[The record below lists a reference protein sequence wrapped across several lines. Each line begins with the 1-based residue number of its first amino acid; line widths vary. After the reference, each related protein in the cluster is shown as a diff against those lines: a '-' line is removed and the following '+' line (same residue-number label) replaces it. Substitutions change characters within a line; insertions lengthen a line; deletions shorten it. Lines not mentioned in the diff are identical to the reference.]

1 MDANTNL
8 TAEQIVEDLE
18 KEAFESS
25 RTKNESS
32 EEMSTS
38 TLSNDNLFQEIT
50 QDEHVLIGADS
61 EDAFRRQESNSSI
74 RTNPDAKKTQ
84 TLSSIY
90 SSRQNKSANT
100 KEKQELY
107 GSQWDNVRL
116 TGDTDGLE
124 IDAQKRK
131 AEYLKLSH
139 SMRAG
144 QILNGE
150 IIGAIRDDAFGPT
163 AVVSLVSEDGS
174 YAESFFQIKIFSN
187 RLFDFDEKMLT
198 TADGISTVMNEL
210 NHRIGGRVS
219 FIIKYV
225 NEVDGT
231 AWGCRINA
239 MDIYGKQNFI
249 DLRKTDNMPLLF
261 AGIKTNATV
270 LSIHREDL
278 VCEVGGIEC
287 QIPKEE
293 LSWTPLR
300 ELNREF
306 YVGQKF
312 MVKILNVEQYT
323 TKKGNDTF
331 RNMIRLDA
339 SKKQAEINP
348 NKRYFNTIALDATYR
363 AEVKYI
369 TQNVIHV
376 LVANKI
382 GCVCPVPSFPAGAN
396 GQLPARGQ
404 ECLVRI
410 TNKEIQE
417 GQDGQPY
424 YRIAARIIRYSSN
437 S

>member
-32 EEMSTS
+32 EEMSTP

>member
-1 MDANTNL
+1 MGDNNEL
-8 TAEQIVEDLE
+8 TAEKIVEDLE
-18 KEAFESS
+18 KIILESQQEADSV
-25 RTKNESS
+25 S
-32 EEMSTS
+32 EAQNASTS
-38 TLSNDNLFQEIT
+38 AQDDGLDKLDQEEST
-50 QDEHVLIGADS
+50 LIGADS
-61 EDAFRRQESNSSI
+61 ESAFRRQESNSSI

-84 TLSSIY
+84 TLSSLY

-100 KEKQELY
+100 EEKKEIY

-116 TGDTDGLE
+116 TGDTDGFE

-144 QILNGE
+144 QVLRGE

-163 AVVSLVSEDGS
+163 AVVSLISEDGS
-174 YAESFFQIKIFSN
+174 DTESFFQIKIFSN

-198 TADGISTVMNEL
+198 TQDGISTVMNEL
-210 NHRIGGRVS
+210 NHRIGGHVS

-225 NEVDGT
+225 NEVDGI

-239 MDIYGKQNFI
+239 MDIAGKQNFI

-270 LSIHREDL
+270 LSIHREDV

-331 RNMIRLDA
+331 RNMIRLDV

-363 AEVKYI
+363 GEVKYI

-410 TNKEIQE
+410 TNKEV
-417 GQDGQPY
+417 QDGPDGQKY

-437 S
+437 G

>member
-25 RTKNESS
+25 RTKNESP